1 MEKTILILEDNEAIL
16 DLLQMNFED
25 HSFKVIPYADA
36 ISVKESDLAL
46 ASIILSDINM
56 PKLTGIEWAL
66 EIRRNG
72 NKTPIVFYTGIAN
85 NKSHYESELN
95 EIKNYVFLTKPAPF
109 NDLIKHVNTLLNQ
122 SMSLA

>member
-1 MEKTILILEDNEAIL
+1 MEKVILILEDNEAIL

-25 HSFKVIPYADA
+25 HGFKVIPYTDA

-56 PKLTGIEWAL
+56 PKLTGIDWAL
-66 EIRRNG
+66 EIRRKG
-72 NKTPIVFYTGIAN
+72 NETPIIFYTGIAN

-95 EIKNYVFLTKPAPF
+95 EIKNYAFLNKPAPF
-109 NDLIKHVNTLLNQ
+109 NDLLSHVNILINQ
-122 SMSLA
+122 SVNLA